1 MKKIQE
7 AREIA
12 GKHKGK
18 FLEKELMP
26 GRKKRKP
33 EPRDLVSSV
42 LLMSVSSVF
51 FDAAYTLCRL
61 LSLSL
66 SLCHRSYFMLPTHY
80 PAQNIIPFPP
90 PLPYKIAQA

>member
-33 EPRDLVSSV
+33 EERDLVSSV
-42 LLMSVSSVF
+42 LLMSVSSVL
-51 FDAAYTLCRL
+51 FDAAYTLSRTKHH
-61 LSLSL
+61 SI
-66 SLCHRSYFMLPTHY
+66 F
-80 PAQNIIPFPP
+80 PFFPL
-90 PLPYKIAQA
+90 LPYKIAQA